1 MDQPNLRHEQ
11 QVIENILNE
20 IASVQVF
27 GDIRFKPIFDHDHGR
42 YQVIATGWEGERQVL
57 RTVALLEVQN
67 GLVWLQADNTDYG
80 IAEELMRQGIPRER
94 IVLGFQPPKWRVGTG
109 FATGE

>member
-1 MDQPNLRHEQ
+1 MDQPNDAA
-11 QVIENILNE
+11 VIQNILNE

-27 GDIRFKPIFDHDHGR
+27 GDIRFKSIFDHEHGR

>member
-1 MDQPNLRHEQ
+1 LNDQQKGGCDIAHFTSSLILIACTASPQALTTALEPNTKTQ
-11 QVIENILNE
+11 AQSANSFVDSI
-20 IASVQVF
+20 SVNTHVN
-27 GDIRFKPIFDHDHGR
+27 
-42 YQVIATGWEGERQVL
+42 YTE
-57 RTVALLEVQN
+57 
-67 GLVWLQADNTDYG
+67 TDYG

>member
-1 MDQPNLRHEQ
+1 MDQSNLTHEQ
-11 QVIENILNE
+11 QIIENILNE

-27 GDIRFKPIFDHDHGR
+27 GDISFKPIFDHEHGR

-94 IVLGFQPPKWRVGTG
+94 IVLGFQPMKWRVGTG